1 MEVKVSR
8 QDIFPTTI
16 WSFDLRFLS
25 EFFPG
30 WLELVQDWRQKEP
43 SPAGRSNR
51 QGWNSD
57 TRVMQLAL
65 FAPLEQAA
73 RAAFTHAFNEMQLS
87 TPVSFRLEGWIN
99 VLDPGGYNLPHNHP
113 NRLLSGCFY
122 LQVPEPSAPLT
133 LIDPR
138 PAVGLTA
145 MPGLGPNCGGLA
157 HVAPYAGQLLLF
169 PHWLEHQVEA
179 HQAAMP
185 RISIGIN
192 ACLA

>member
-8 QDIFPTTI
+8 QEIFPTTI
-16 WSFDLRFLS
+16 WSFDLSFLR
-25 EFFPG
+25 EYFPA

-43 SPAGRSNR
+43 AAGRSNR

-57 TRVMQLAL
+57 LRVMQMAL

-73 RAAFTHAFNEMQLS
+73 RAGFNHAFNEMKLT

-99 VLDPGGYNLPHNHP
+99 ALEQGGYNLPHHHP

-122 LQVPEPSAPLT
+122 LQVPERSAPLT

-145 MPGLGPNCGGLA
+145 MPGQGANCGGLA
-157 HVAPYAGQLLLF
+157 HVPPFAGQLLLF
-169 PHWLEHQVEA
+169 PHWLEHQVDNNQSGA
-179 HQAAMP
+179 S
-185 RISIGIN
+185 RISVGIN